1 MCPKFQLRYRQCFRC
16 GSFLPT
22 AYADIS
28 CEMFVY
34 LKTNQDKVLPLKLV
48 RREENYNILVVRK
61 FSILRFF
68 QNAPEPALT
77 YYYYL
82 HVKTCVL

>member
-1 MCPKFQLRYRQCFRC
+1 MIKDKKWVAEMCSKFQLRYRQCFRC

-34 LKTNQDKVLPLKLV
+34 LKTNEDKMLPLNLV
-48 RREENYNILVVRK
+48 YREQNYNILV
-61 FSILRFF
+61 LL
-68 QNAPEPALT
+68 ND
-77 YYYYL
+77 Y
-82 HVKTCVL
+82 

>member
-1 MCPKFQLRYRQCFRC
+1 MCSKFQLRYRQCFGC

-34 LKTNQDKVLPLKLV
+34 LKTNEDKVLPLNLV
-48 RREENYNILVVRK
+48 YREENYNILV
-61 FSILRFF
+61 LL
-68 QNAPEPALT
+68 ND
-77 YYYYL
+77 Y
-82 HVKTCVL
+82 